1 MARPDQHA
9 QADAPAEQLA
19 SSQQLNSKQRRKL
32 LRQQQRQQ
40 QSQATMSGASPAAK
54 PGPPNRA
61 GQPLAEP
68 AAIEAAPAAAPAVPA
83 VPEDQPPADPVTQ
96 VRPASPLI
104 QHDGLLLPL
113 SVVPASATGSGHAS
127 AQFSCAQTGLA
138 AVFEQA
144 KAALQQLVASK
155 RAVNHQMNQL
165 TGQRM
170 IAHAAAQKAARS
182 LTALKD
188 LAATMPEAL
197 KEDAIPAQEA
207 AAGAA
212 SAEWARLDSDITKL
226 NEQLAALVRQEPELQ
241 QAVANAEREARAAAA
256 LRPAQ
261 PPGAPAAPSA
271 SAPAATWPGA
281 AGAPPA

>member
-68 AAIEAAPAAAPAVPA
+68 AAIEAAPAAAPAVP
-83 VPEDQPPADPVTQ
+83 EGQPPADPVT
-96 VRPASPLI
+96 
-104 QHDGLLLPL
+104 
-113 SVVPASATGSGHAS
+113 
-127 AQFSCAQTGLA
+127 
-138 AVFEQA
+138 QA

-165 TGQRM
+165 TG
-170 IAHAAAQKAARS
+170 HVVP
-182 LTALKD
+182 LVF
-188 LAATMPEAL
+188 LAAVCPC
-197 KEDAIPAQEA
+197 
-207 AAGAA
+207 
-212 SAEWARLDSDITKL
+212 
-226 NEQLAALVRQEPELQ
+226 VRACACE
-241 QAVANAEREARAAAA
+241 V
-256 LRPAQ
+256 RPAVTH
-261 PPGAPAAPSA
+261 SNRCL
-271 SAPAATWPGA
+271 ATA
-281 AGAPPA
+281 